1 MTTKYIGLDV
11 HKETIAVAVAEDG
24 GAREV
29 RFLGTIPNTPEA
41 IGRLVS
47 KLAEPGIELE
57 FCYEAGCLGYGVQR
71 QLTKLGARCIVV
83 APSMIPRK
91 AGDRVKT
98 DRRDAVTL
106 ARLLRAGE
114 LTAIWVPDEAHEAIR
129 DLVRARRVAREDASA
144 AKQAL
149 LSFLLRHG
157 RRFPGRANWTKAHW
171 RWLGEQAFD
180 SPHHQLVFEEYKHR
194 IRQAEERCAR
204 LEPALAEAVP
214 GWSLAPLVDA
224 LQALR
229 GVGLVVAAT
238 LAAEIGDLR
247 RFRTPK
253 QLMAWLGLVPAE
265 HSSGT
270 RRRQGGM
277 TKTGNALART
287 MLVEAAWSYRL
298 PAREERRYRA
308 GIQGLPEAIRSI
320 AWRAQVRLAQRFRK
334 LAATGKPL
342 PKVNAAIARELAGF
356 VWAVAH
362 RVTPTVA

>member
-1 MTTKYIGLDV
+1 
-11 HKETIAVAVAEDG
+11 
-24 GAREV
+24 
-29 RFLGTIPNTPEA
+29 
-41 IGRLVS
+41 
-47 KLAEPGIELE
+47 LA
-57 FCYEAGCLGYGVQR
+57 
-71 QLTKLGARCIVV
+71 
-83 APSMIPRK
+83 
-91 AGDRVKT
+91 
-98 DRRDAVTL
+98 L
-106 ARLLRAGE
+106 A
-114 LTAIWVPDEAHEAIR
+114 
-129 DLVRARRVAREDASA
+129 
-144 AKQAL
+144 
-149 LSFLLRHG
+149 
-157 RRFPGRANWTKAHW
+157 GRAAS
-171 RWLGEQAFD
+171 D

-204 LEPALAEAVP
+204 LEAALAEAVP
-214 GWSLAPLVDA
+214 GWSLAPLVEA

-270 RRRQGGM
+270 RRRQGGI
-277 TKTGNALART
+277 TKTGHALART

-308 GIQGLPEAIRSI
+308 RIQGLPEALR
-320 AWRAQVRLAQRFRK
+320 WAQVRLAQRFRK

-342 PKVNAAIARELAGF
+342 PKVNTAIARELAGF

-362 RVTPTVA
+362 CVTPPVA